1 MKMNE
6 RFNEDAENKRVS
18 EDLTP
23 FLTPNR
29 AEKLL
34 DDLSEV
40 YQRKQELDRQEKEIR
55 NQLLQIMKQ
64 NRQQSLYN
72 GHITVKLVPGFNR
85 TVIDRKELYKRF
97 PVAAAACQRQTWV
110 GDFVKVV
117 KNDEC

>member
-1 MKMNE
+1 MNE

-23 FLTPNR
+23 FLIPNR

-40 YQRKQELDRQEKEIR
+40 YRRKQELDRQEKEIR

-85 TVIDRKELYKRF
+85 TVIDRKALYDRF
-97 PVAAAACQRQTWV
+97 PAAAAACERVTWV
-110 GDFVKVV
+110 NDFLKVTN
-117 KNDEC
+117 NDG

>member
-6 RFNEDAENKRVS
+6 RFNEDAEKKRVS